1 MNNLFI
7 PLSGPLQ
14 IRVIWCIEVC
24 FSQKKRNSRVCTLDY
39 IENFWL
45 VILNPY
51 LNSAINF
58 EATPFVV
65 NDETRRLLGIW
76 RSLAGQFEFEIKIK
90 Y

>member
-1 MNNLFI
+1 MSNNFEQLVYSSF
-7 PLSGPLQ
+7 LPLQ

-65 NDETRRLLGIW
+65 NDETPRLLGI
-76 RSLAGQFEFEIKIK
+76 SVV
-90 Y
+90 